1 MGGEGK
7 GGGGGAAGK
16 GGGGGAA
23 GKSGGGGASAAGKG
37 GGGGGGGG
45 SGMMVAPGSR
55 GATYISR
62 DSFESNTKG
71 YFSGLH
77 SSEKGNK

>member
-1 MGGEGK
+1 MGGKGK
-7 GGGGGAAGK
+7 GGGAAGK
-16 GGGGGAA
+16 G
-23 GKSGGGGASAAGKG
+23 GGGGASAAGKG
-37 GGGGGGGG
+37 GGGGGVG